1 MAATDNGPIIICK
14 DLCVSYGR
22 EEALRNVNIEI
33 DKGSFVPFVGPN
45 GAGKT
50 TLLRA
55 ILGLI
60 KPSRGEV
67 VTPFRRSPP
76 GYVPQH
82 NSIGR
87 LYPVSALQIV
97 MMGLYHRLGPWRR
110 PSGGQKRR
118 TMEVL
123 EQFGL
128 AGHAH
133 KTFHELSGGMKQKA
147 LVARAFISGAEVFVM
162 DEPTSG
168 LDDRSE
174 KEVIAQLVRLS
185 REEGKTVL
193 LALHGADKIASLASQ
208 ICMVHHG
215 SVRMAEAR
223 EAVTGEGG

>member
-1 MAATDNGPIIICK
+1 MAAIDEGPIIICRN
-14 DLCVSYGR
+14 LSVSYGR
-22 EEALRNVNIEI
+22 EEALRDVNIEI
-33 DKGSFVPFVGPN
+33 DKGSFIPFVGPN

-60 KPSRGEV
+60 KPSRGEI

-82 NSIGR
+82 NSIDR

-97 MMGLYHRLGPWRR
+97 MMGFYHRLGPWRR
-110 PSGGQKRR
+110 PSKKQEQQA
-118 TMEVL
+118 MEVL
-123 EQFGL
+123 ERFGL
-128 AGHAH
+128 DGHAR
-133 KTFHELSGGMKQKA
+133 KTFHELSGGMKQKV

-168 LDDRSE
+168 LDDQSE
-174 KEVIAQLVRLS
+174 RDVISQLSRLS

-193 LALHGADKIASLASQ
+193 LALHGANKISGRASR
-208 ICMVHHG
+208 ICLVHHG
-215 SVRMAEAR
+215 SVAMTDAR
-223 EAVTGEGG
+223 EALNGASV